1 MELKAEAERGAPKED
16 RAAAVAAELGK
27 KVTAKAMT
35 ALDEGA
41 NRGAKKARKR
51 RCNRPSG

>member
-35 ALDEGA
+35 ARDEWA
-41 NRGAKKARKR
+41 NWGAKKARKR
-51 RCNRPSG
+51 

>member
-1 MELKAEAERGAPKED
+1 MRWAAVKAEAERGAPTED

-35 ALDEGA
+35 ALGEWA
-41 NRGAKKARKR
+41 NWGAKKARKR
-51 RCNRPSG
+51 